1 MSQVGT
7 VDVRVPTQIA
17 PIKFHLATA
26 GAGPVSLYNAIIKLG
41 HVAPLQI
48 EQFVEACA
56 RVDPSWK
63 TGMRPDTLYEAAN
76 EVLSPQDFML
86 TLKEHATFDDLVPGA
101 LLWVKP
107 LALMRK
113 VLRPGSTG
121 EADLAATID
130 LQAGQPRVVGQVGQV
145 LVKLIFQDATAEQTT
160 QLKEMMRQLQRL
172 KTEKLIQ
179 SVTATLTMR
188 AQNIIGETKWN
199 NAVQKAKKYRNLEG
213 AHIVMVES
221 VCSDSVVII
230 NPDCKLTNEDRD
242 FETGNGWG
250 RMRVNRYDLPDIW
263 QTDRTKQAAVLVEDI
278 DLLTIDGGQPPALK
292 WFDTY
297 GDRFEHKV
305 LFYHDQVCVLFQ
317 DKDGDQTMIVG
328 STKLQQIQN
337 HLPSGWLVKGS
348 QNNFGAIVRYEYE
361 RETFFTWPQIAA
373 KLQASLASS
382 VITGADAET
391 ITSDYRDRFLF
402 GGDVP
407 DVHFEL
413 WHKEALPSGAQE
425 WQRASDIRGLELNFI
440 THKLGTLPVADDAEV
455 WDYPLTD
462 ATMKEIRQWADLVGM
477 PCSERRK
484 RQRVSL

>member
-1 MSQVGT
+1 MAWNLRIRPSFRGSEYMSQVGT

-26 GAGPVSLYNAIIKLG
+26 GAGPVSLYNAIIQLG

-48 EQFVEACA
+48 EQLVEACA

-63 TGMRPDTLYEAAN
+63 TGMRPDTLYEAAH

-101 LLWVKP
+101 LLWVSP
-107 LALMRK
+107 LALVQN
-113 VLRPGSTG
+113 VLRPGSTAHG
-121 EADLAATID
+121 GLPDGHELVVGERVQGLYDSPCYKWRKAGDVGTVTRFDSNGCLYVRWDKHNKESEFNEADASCD
-130 LQAGQPRVVGQVGQV
+130 P
-145 LVKLIFQDATAEQTT
+145 
-160 QLKEMMRQLQRL
+160 RL
-172 KTEKLIQ
+172 KLRRIK
-179 SVTATLTMR
+179 S
-188 AQNIIGETKWN
+188 
-199 NAVQKAKKYRNLEG
+199 
-213 AHIVMVES
+213 HIVMVES

-263 QTDRTKQAAVLVEDI
+263 QTDRTKQATVLVEDI

-305 LFYHDQVCVLFQ
+305 LFYHDQVCVLFE
-317 DKDGDQTMIVG
+317 DEDGDQTMIVG

-348 QNNFGAIVRYEYE
+348 QNNFGAIVLYQYE
-361 RETFFTWPQIAA
+361 RERFFTWPQIAA

-391 ITSDYRDRFLF
+391 ITSDYRHLFVF

-407 DVHFEL
+407 DVHFEF

-425 WQRASDIRGLELNFI
+425 WQRAGDIRGLELNFI
-440 THKLGTLPVADDAEV
+440 THKLRTQPVADDAEG

-462 ATMKEIRQWADLVGM
+462 ATMKEVRQWADLVGM